1 MWTHVF
7 KESRLV
13 IAQALKQNQNR
24 ISFSDVNKDRV
35 EDPAGDVPGD
45 DG

>member
-1 MWTHVF
+1 MF

-13 IAQALKQNQNR
+13 IAQALNQNQVR
-24 ISFSDVNKDRV
+24 FICVSFSDINKDRV

>member
-1 MWTHVF
+1 MF

-13 IAQALKQNQNR
+13 IAQALEQNHVRFIR